1 MVRCQT
7 NELIAPISEEGI
19 RADKDRADALL
30 DNGRKGGFDF
40 AFAARIQDYNL
51 LPFGMSAV
59 AAFAARAAG
68 SGPATIIAT
77 LRATSSAANAGSLS

>member
-1 MVRCQT
+1 MVRCESD
-7 NELIAPISEEGI
+7 ELIAPVSKKRI

-51 LPFGMSAV
+51 LPME
-59 AAFAARAAG
+59 RAA
-68 SGPATIIAT
+68 A
-77 LRATSSAANAGSLS
+77 

>member
-1 MVRCQT
+1 MHRRDGPVAHEAASLCELAPLIDRGYPMVRCQT

-19 RADKDRADALL
+19 RADKDRAHALL

-51 LPFGMSAV
+51 LPME
-59 AAFAARAAG
+59 RAA
-68 SGPATIIAT
+68 A
-77 LRATSSAANAGSLS
+77 